1 MLAFD
6 AKHIWAWLT
15 AAWDSMADLADKID
29 DLICSFEGGGD
40 NTMDTIA
47 MYLFIWMLFGLLVLG
62 IGRYVYSNFISS
74 KQTKPPTISDSAV
87 NKVVEPK
94 IIPSAVNKDLK
105 LSSAPLSSP
114 NRTVPATPPVRR
126 RLNSKS
132 GRTTPTLTRSR
143 SLQSLSIPTATGPE
157 TESVRWVNQIFSWLY
172 SDMMVVNE
180 LLNVWITALNETM
193 KTSVAEHGLG
203 VELVRILTETTQ
215 SPTIN
220 NIFCECDSKDDVTIT
235 CDCDA
240 TPAMQLK
247 AFRQKGDKVDVSHY
261 RVNVNKFRARL
272 NILCIT
278 EQLKADV
285 RADGWPEIKVM
296 LAPVGTIKNPGLDES
311 QMQDV
316 ITDIITNALRTTEV
330 HLNLFKYASCPRLKR
345 YQEPAASTLPLHYD
359 SMMTHFNSIPP
370 PSHSRHSTTSDKR
383 LLVKVLKASDL
394 GLKKGCQ
401 EPYCV
406 IEVDDPPQKNQTAVK
421 VNTNSPMW
429 DEHFLF
435 DVTSSTLEVLFE
447 VYDRVGSGA
456 EGRKF
461 LGLAIVSVE
470 ELLLNPSQRQV
481 IALQARPYEQDP
493 VSGTITVEF
502 LFIEGSEMPGKE
514 QGKPYK
520 LKETKRAVSPSGRVT
535 TTTKTIYA
543 KPGDYSNDHMTNG
556 NGVAESALRDLRR
569 NQQQQLLNNNNNV
582 INKSTLTIHSVQR
595 PPPMPYQTIQV
606 EINDSGIWHEV
617 KCFDMTSIP
626 IVPPVEPEPSPTD
639 EPVSA
644 PEQNTE
650 ERGPT
655 DHLAP
660 PRMDFSGTAPLHG
673 SQYHNQQLSGPGYSG
688 TETDGAYSQEER
700 GRSRGRR
707 RDFFRTIKNRLARSR
722 TRSKSMDDPNQ
733 SDSTANQSDLDPYRR
748 SASADRTRD
757 PSAHSTVGPLREGS
771 ARSSLSEA
779 SGVSGASTRTYY
791 NEASTLVL
799 ETLENGVKKHYLI
812 PLSLAQKNRWSK
824 KGTKL
829 HIFNDHTFIAKHL
842 PGGTVCQMCCKPLAR
857 RLGKQGYEC
866 RDCHVKCH
874 KQCHVRTETTC
885 PHSTIQHLELSQLP
899 VLTE

>member
-1 MLAFD
+1 MLD
-6 AKHIWAWLT
+6 VIPKHIWNWLS
-15 AAWDSMADLADKID
+15 AGWDSMADLADKID

-47 MYLFIWMLFGLLVLG
+47 MYLFIWMLFGLVVLG
-62 IGRYVYSNFISS
+62 IGRYVYSNFISV
-74 KQTKPPTISDSAV
+74 KQIKPPAVDSVV

-94 IIPSAVNKDLK
+94 IVPSAVNKDIK
-105 LSSAPLSSP
+105 LSSAPLTSP

-126 RLNSKS
+126 RLGSKS

-157 TESVRWVNQIFSWLY
+157 AESVRWVNQVFLWLY

-193 KTSVAEHGLG
+193 KPSVTEHGLG
-203 VELVRILTETTQ
+203 VELVRLLTETTQ
-215 SPTIN
+215 PPTIN
-220 NIFCECDSKDDVTIT
+220 NVFCECDSKDDVTIT

-247 AFRQKGDKVDVSHY
+247 AFRQKGDKVEVSHY
-261 RVNVNKFRARL
+261 RVNVNRFRARL
-272 NILCIT
+272 NIFCIT
-278 EQLKADV
+278 EKLKADV
-285 RADGWPEIKVM
+285 KADGWPEIKVL
-296 LAPVGTIKNPGLDES
+296 LAPVGSIKNPGLDES

-316 ITDIITNALRTTEV
+316 IADIITNAMRTTEV

-345 YQEPAASTLPLHYD
+345 YHEPPGSTLPVHYD
-359 SMMTHFNSIPP
+359 SMMTHFNSIP
-370 PSHSRHSTTSDKR
+370 SSRHASDKR
-383 LLVKVLKASDL
+383 LLVKVLKANDL

-421 VNTNSPMW
+421 VNTNSPQW

-435 DVTSSTLEVLFE
+435 DVTPSTLEVLFE
-447 VYDRVGSGA
+447 VYDKVGTG
-456 EGRKF
+456 EQGRKF

-481 IALQARPYEQDP
+481 ISLQARPYEADS

-502 LFIEGSEMPGKE
+502 LFIEGSEMPKE
-514 QGKPYK
+514 TGKPYK

-543 KPGDYSNDHMTNG
+543 KPGDYAYGNDHMTNG
-556 NGVAESALRDLRR
+556 
-569 NQQQQLLNNNNNV
+569 
-582 INKSTLTIHSVQR
+582 
-595 PPPMPYQTIQV
+595 PPPQPFYHSTQPYQV

-617 KCFDMTSIP
+617 KCFDMTAT
-626 IVPPVEPEPSPTD
+626 PTD
-639 EPVSA
+639 ENSISA
-644 PEQNTE
+644 EVTE
-650 ERGPT
+650 ESGAT
-655 DHLAP
+655 DKLAP
-660 PRMDFSGTAPLHG
+660 PRIDFSGTSPLHG
-673 SQYHNQQLSGPGYSG
+673 SQYHNQQLSSGPQYSG
-688 TETDGAYSQEER
+688 TETDGTYNSQDER

-707 RDFFRTIKNRLARSR
+707 RDFFRTIKNRLNRSR
-722 TRSKSMDDPNQ
+722 TRSKSMDEPNQ
-733 SDSTANQSDLDPYRR
+733 SDSAANNSDLDPYRR

-779 SGVSGASTRTYY
+779 SGVSGASTRTYF

-874 KQCHVRTETTC
+874 KQCHVSTACVNRIE
-885 PHSTIQHLELSQLP
+885 HSTPTVRSTFAGIPYGRGNKSGDAPSSLEWSRDI
-899 VLTE
+899 

>member
-1 MLAFD
+1 
-6 AKHIWAWLT
+6 
-15 AAWDSMADLADKID
+15 MADLADKID

-62 IGRYVYSNFISS
+62 IGRYVYSNFISV
-74 KQTKPPTISDSAV
+74 KQIKPPVVDSAV
-87 NKVVEPK
+87 SKVVEPK
-94 IIPSAVNKDLK
+94 IVPSAVNKDLK
-105 LSSAPLSSP
+105 LSSAPLTSP

-126 RLNSKS
+126 RLGSKS
-132 GRTTPTLTRSR
+132 GRSTPTLSRSR

-157 TESVRWVNQIFSWLY
+157 AESVRWVNQIFLWLY

-193 KTSVAEHGLG
+193 KPSVTEHGLG
-203 VELVRILTETTQ
+203 VELVRLLTETTQ
-215 SPTIN
+215 APTIN

-247 AFRQKGDKVDVSHY
+247 AFRQKGDKVEVSHY

-278 EQLKADV
+278 EKLKADV
-285 RADGWPEIKVM
+285 KADGWPEIKVL
-296 LAPVGTIKNPGLDES
+296 LAPVGSIKNPGLDES

-316 ITDIITNALRTTEV
+316 IADIITNALRTTEV
-330 HLNLFKYASCPRLKR
+330 HLNLFKYSSCPRLKR
-345 YQEPAASTLPLHYD
+345 YHEPPGSTLPLHYD
-359 SMMTHFNSIPP
+359 SMMTHFNNNNSIPAT
-370 PSHSRHSTTSDKR
+370 RHAGDKR
-383 LLVKVLKASDL
+383 LLVKVLKANDL
-394 GLKKGCQ
+394 GLQKGCQ

-421 VNTNSPMW
+421 VNTNSPVW

-435 DVTSSTLEVLFE
+435 DVNSATLEVLCE
-447 VYDRVGSGA
+447 VYDRVGAG
-456 EGRKF
+456 EVGRKF

-481 IALQARPYEQDP
+481 IALQTRPYEADP
-493 VSGTITVEF
+493 VSGTLTLEF
-502 LFIEGSEMPGKE
+502 LFIEGSEMPKE
-514 QGKPYK
+514 TGKPYK

-543 KPGDYSNDHMTNG
+543 KPGDYAYEHLTNG
-556 NGVAESALRDLRR
+556 NGVAESALRDLKR
-569 NQQQQLLNNNNNV
+569 NQQQQNINNNNNNNNP
-582 INKSTLTIHSVQR
+582 NKSTLIIHSVQR
-595 PPPMPYQTIQV
+595 PPPLPYKTIQQ
-606 EINDSGIWHEV
+606 G
-617 KCFDMTSIP
+617 T
-626 IVPPVEPEPSPTD
+626 TD
-639 EPVSA
+639 KLA
-644 PEQNTE
+644 P
-650 ERGPT
+650 
-655 DHLAP
+655 P
-660 PRMDFSGTAPLHG
+660 PRMDFSASSPLHG
-673 SQYHNQQLSGPGYSG
+673 SQYSHGQLMGPQQSG
-688 TETDGAYSQEER
+688 TETDGAFSQEER
-700 GRSRGRR
+700 GRARTGGRR
-707 RDFFRTIKNRLARSR
+707 RDFFRTIKNRLNRSR
-722 TRSKSMDDPNQ
+722 TRSKSFDDPQQSQQ
-733 SDSTANQSDLDPYRR
+733 SDPNNSDYDPYRR
-748 SASADRTRD
+748 SASADRSRD

-779 SGVSGASTRTYY
+779 SGVSGASTRTYF

-842 PGGTVCQMCCKPLAR
+842 PGGTICQMCCKPLAR

-874 KQCHVRTETTC
+874 KQCHVRTQTTC
-885 PHSTIQHLELSQLP
+885 PHSTIQHLELTLLANSP
-899 VLTE
+899 FYFRRDSMKKKK

>member
-1 MLAFD
+1 MR
-6 AKHIWAWLT
+6 IPQV
-15 AAWDSMADLADKID
+15 
-29 DLICSFEGGGD
+29 EG
-40 NTMDTIA
+40 
-47 MYLFIWMLFGLLVLG
+47 LFL
-62 IGRYVYSNFISS
+62 
-74 KQTKPPTISDSAV
+74 
-87 NKVVEPK
+87 
-94 IIPSAVNKDLK
+94 
-105 LSSAPLSSP
+105 
-114 NRTVPATPPVRR
+114 PAQG
-126 RLNSKS
+126 S
-132 GRTTPTLTRSR
+132 
-143 SLQSLSIPTATGPE
+143 
-157 TESVRWVNQIFSWLY
+157 ESVPGKKR
-172 SDMMVVNE
+172 E
-180 LLNVWITALNETM
+180 G
-193 KTSVAEHGLG
+193 K
-203 VELVRILTETTQ
+203 
-215 SPTIN
+215 
-220 NIFCECDSKDDVTIT
+220 
-235 CDCDA
+235 
-240 TPAMQLK
+240 
-247 AFRQKGDKVDVSHY
+247 KVDVSHY
-261 RVNVNKFRARL
+261 RVNVNRFRARL
-272 NILCIT
+272 NIFCIS

-285 RADGWPEIKVM
+285 KADGWPEIKVM
-296 LAPVGTIKNPGLDES
+296 LAPVGSIKNPGLDES

-345 YQEPAASTLPLHYD
+345 YHEPPASTLPLHYD

-370 PSHSRHSTTSDKR
+370 SRHSNTTADKR
-383 LLVKVLKASDL
+383 LLVKVLKANDL

-447 VYDRVGSGA
+447 VYDKVGSGG

-543 KPGDYSNDHMTNG
+543 KPGDYAYDHMTNG
-556 NGVAESALRDLRR
+556 NGVAESALRDLKR
-569 NQQQQLLNNNNNV
+569 NQQQQLLNNNNNVINKSTLTIHKSKSNTIRRHGNKNNV

-617 KCFDMTSIP
+617 KCFDMTSTP
-626 IVPPVEPEPSPTD
+626 SVPPVEPEPTPTD

-650 ERGPT
+650 ERGTT
-655 DHLAP
+655 DQLAP
-660 PRMDFSGTAPLHG
+660 PRIDFSGSTPLHG
-673 SQYHNQQLSGPGYSG
+673 SQYHNQQLSSGPQYSG

-707 RDFFRTIKNRLARSR
+707 REFFRTIKNRLARSR

-733 SDSTANQSDLDPYRR
+733 SDSTANQ
-748 SASADRTRD
+748 D

-885 PHSTIQHLELSQLP
+885 PHSTIQHLELHKTRLQQVDAVDRPKPNKSRKIPRHLFCCTSQ
-899 VLTE
+899 VDD